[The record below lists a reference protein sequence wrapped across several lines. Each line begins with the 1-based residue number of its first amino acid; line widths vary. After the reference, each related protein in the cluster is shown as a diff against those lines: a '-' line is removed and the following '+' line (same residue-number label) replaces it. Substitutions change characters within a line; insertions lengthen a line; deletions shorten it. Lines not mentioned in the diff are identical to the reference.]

1 MGNGFAIGLGVDR
14 RSAVLSQGFFKSV
27 SVDADG
33 VGSGVVLLTLVLL
46 VLLALIVKAVVVER
60 FYPEIVVLVKF
71 AK

>member
-1 MGNGFAIGLGVDR
+1 MGNGFAIGLGVDT
-14 RSAVLSQGFFKSV
+14 RSAVLSHGFFKSV
-27 SVDADG
+27 SVDADA

-46 VLLALIVKAVVVER
+46 VLLVVKAVVVER